1 MVAAASSLSAY
12 WRLTTIID
20 VQKITAWGESGFPAR
35 FLVDTFRWVRN
46 GQRSESFLITRAVIR
61 AGRNLP
67 VYWVRA
73 ADPALGGSV
82 GDRPA
87 SRHMS
92 RRMNQ

>member
-61 AGRNLP
+61 AGTQSTCI
-67 VYWVRA
+67 
-73 ADPALGGSV
+73 LGQGC
-82 GDRPA
+82 RP
-87 SRHMS
+87 RT
-92 RRMNQ
+92 RW